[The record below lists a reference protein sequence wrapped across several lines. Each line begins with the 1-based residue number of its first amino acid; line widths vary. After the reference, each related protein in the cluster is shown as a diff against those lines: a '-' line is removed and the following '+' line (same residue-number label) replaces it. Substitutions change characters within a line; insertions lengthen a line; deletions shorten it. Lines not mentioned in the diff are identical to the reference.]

1 MIAVPVFGPLKGVNV
16 LICGGAIAGPFAAGM
31 MADYGANVTFIENSV
46 GPDMLR
52 PGSYF
57 QHAHRNQKSIALNI
71 PTPEGK
77 EIISRLIK
85 EADIFIENSKAG
97 QWNKWGL
104 SDEVLWGINPKLVI
118 AHASGYGQTGLPEYT
133 KRGSWDAAGQAFGG
147 MTFMNG
153 YPDKPPIMAFPY
165 LCDYYTAIYT
175 SWSCLAAYINVLK
188 TGQGESID
196 IAQYEVIVYS
206 MADAIMNYYNR
217 GQVFTR
223 SGERNPKYGSWRVY
237 DCKDGQIYVAL
248 AGLSAMRKGLTF
260 LGLEFPSEHFPETI
274 QIIPPGSVAEKLV
287 EEKITEFCAN
297 HTLEE
302 ADQQFNS
309 NGIIASVI
317 MTHAMMIDNP
327 QYKARNV
334 ITEWE
339 DADGKMI
346 KGPNTLLRFK
356 NNPGQIWRGAPKY
369 GQDNQEV
376 LSSLGFSNKEIEE
389 MKSKNIIV
397 SGSSASS

>member
-1 MIAVPVFGPLKGVNV
+1 MITVPEFGPLRGVNV
-16 LICGGAIAGPFAAGM
+16 VVCGGAIAGPFAAGM

-52 PGSYF
+52 PGSFF
-57 QHAHRNQKSIALNI
+57 QHAHRNQRSIALNI
-71 PTPEGK
+71 PTPQGK

-97 QWNKWGL
+97 QWTKWGL
-104 SDEVLWGINPKLVI
+104 SDDVLWEINPKLVI

-175 SWSCLAAYINVLK
+175 SWSCLAAYINMLK

-206 MADAIMNYYNR
+206 MADAIMNYHNR

-223 SGERNPKYGSWRVY
+223 AGERNPKYGSWRVY

-248 AGLSAMRKGLTF
+248 AGLSGMRKGLPF
-260 LGLEFPSEHFPETI
+260 LGLEFPSENFPEAM
-274 QIIPPGSVAEKLV
+274 QIIPPGSVAEKMV
-287 EEKITEFCAN
+287 EEKITAFCAD
-297 HTLEE
+297 HTLAE
-302 ADQQFNS
+302 ADLQFNA

-317 MTHAMMIDNP
+317 MTHAMMTENP
-327 QYKARNV
+327 QYKAREV

-369 GQDNQEV
+369 GQDNQVV
-376 LSSLGFSNKEIEE
+376 LSSLGFSDEEIQE
-389 MKSKNIIV
+389 MKNQNIIV
-397 SGSSASS
+397 NGTKASS